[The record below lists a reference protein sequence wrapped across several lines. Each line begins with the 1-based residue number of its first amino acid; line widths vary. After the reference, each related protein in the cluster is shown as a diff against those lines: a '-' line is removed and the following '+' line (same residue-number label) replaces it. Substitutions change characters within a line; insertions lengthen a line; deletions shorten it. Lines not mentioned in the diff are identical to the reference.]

1 MAYRINSHMATLN
14 DIRAKDQNQIRS
26 VDWYRKQVQ
35 SLPNTFGSPAG
46 VMRSNLGE
54 RDARPEVGSMY
65 LYLYDPKT
73 KKKLPYYDTFP
84 LVLPFEDA
92 KGGFYGLNLHYLPY
106 GLRFELLEQL
116 KRTKNTRTINQDTQF
131 QLSWN
136 LLKLA
141 SRFPAV
147 QPTIKR
153 YLYSQ
158 IRSRL
163 LKINPQDWSTAAALP
178 VEQFE
183 GASKQT
189 VFNRSRKA
197 I

>member
-1 MAYRINSHMATLN
+1 
-14 DIRAKDQNQIRS
+14 
-26 VDWYRKQVQ
+26 
-35 SLPNTFGSPAG
+35 
-46 VMRSNLGE
+46 
-54 RDARPEVGSMY
+54 MY
-65 LYLYDPKT
+65 LYMYDPKT
-73 KKKLPYYDTFP
+73 KDRLPYYDTFP

-116 KRTKNTRTINQDTQF
+116 KRTKNTRTIGKDTEL

-136 LLKLA
+136 LLKSA

-147 QPTIKR
+147 QPTVKR
-153 YLYSQ
+153 YLYAQ

-163 LKINPQDWSTAAALP
+163 LRINPQDWSTAAALP

-189 VFNRSRKA
+189 VFNRSRKS